1 MPICSHIQNRLS
13 LAVSPAVRLA
23 SPTRSKK
30 GAEYSSHPRE
40 RWFRCVRSLILVWL
54 SATSFQGFAAAP
66 EVKEA
71 ELKQIQGR
79 IESVRKAIQSDAERR
94 DALTKDLRAADLRIQ
109 SARERLTDVRAQ
121 RADAEGQ
128 LAALRDEKSK
138 TQQQVD
144 AQREALSAELA
155 VAYMNGREE
164 ELKLLLNQQDPAQLG
179 RMIGYYGYLGRAR
192 ADRIGEIN
200 DHLAHL
206 NLLDEQIA
214 AQTAELKQL
223 EYQRQKEVEALN
235 GARRQRATTL
245 AQVQTKLRSRSDEL
259 AKLQS
264 DAKAL
269 EKLIDELR
277 RAAEEFPDLG
287 EQPFAKVRG
296 RLPWPVKGALLA
308 RFGQLRAG
316 GPLKWQ
322 GWVIASNRGT
332 QVRAPYPGRVV
343 YSDWLPGL
351 GLLIVLDHGGGYMT
365 LYGHN
370 EQLFR
375 KVGDR
380 VKAGDVLSAVG
391 DAAGF
396 GQTGLYVEIRKGK
409 EALNPADWL
418 AKK

>member
-1 MPICSHIQNRLS
+1 MPARIHNQLRSAGFAARLHV
-13 LAVSPAVRLA
+13 LTGA
-23 SPTRSKK
+23 KK
-30 GAEYSSHPRE
+30 GAEYSS
-40 RWFRCVRSLILVWL
+40 RSLFR
-54 SATSFQGFAAAP
+54 SARAHVLLLLWMCALPFQGFAAAP

-94 DALTKDLRAADLRIQ
+94 DALTKDLRTAELRIQ
-109 SARERLTDVRAQ
+109 SARERLTDVRTQ
-121 RADAEGQ
+121 RADAEHR
-128 LAALRDEKSK
+128 LADLREEKAK
-138 TQQQVD
+138 TQEEIN
-144 AQREALSAELA
+144 AQRAALSAELA
-155 VAYMNGREE
+155 MAYMNGREE
-164 ELKLLLNQQDPAQLG
+164 QLKLLLNQQDPAQLG
-179 RMIGYYGYLGRAR
+179 RTMAYYGYLGRAR
-192 ADRIGEIN
+192 ADRIGQID

-206 NLLDEQIA
+206 NLLDEQIV
-214 AQTAELKQL
+214 AQTTQLKEL
-223 EYQRQKEVEALN
+223 EDQRQREVQALN
-235 GARRQRATTL
+235 GARHERAETL
-245 AQVQTKLRSRSDEL
+245 AQVQSKLRSRADEL

-264 DAKAL
+264 EAGAL

-277 RAAEEFPDLG
+277 RALEEFPDLG

-296 RLPWPVKGALLA
+296 RLPWPVKGTLLA

-322 GWVIASNRGT
+322 GLVIAANRGT

-351 GLLIVLDHGGGYMT
+351 GLLIVLDHGGGYLT

-380 VKAGDVLSAVG
+380 VRSGDVLSAVG

-396 GQTGLYVEIRKGK
+396 GQPGLYLEIRKGK
-409 EALNPADWL
+409 EPLNPTEWL

>member
-1 MPICSHIQNRLS
+1 MWVTP
-13 LAVSPAVRLA
+13 
-23 SPTRSKK
+23 
-30 GAEYSSHPRE
+30 
-40 RWFRCVRSLILVWL
+40 
-54 SATSFQGFAAAP
+54 FQVFAAAP

-79 IESVRKAIQSDAERR
+79 IDSVRKAIQSDAERR
-94 DALTKDLRAADLRIQ
+94 DSLAKDLRTADLRIQ

-121 RADAEGQ
+121 RTDAERQ
-128 LAALRDEKSK
+128 LAALRDEKVK
-138 TQQQVD
+138 TEQQVD
-144 AQREALSAELA
+144 AQRAALSAELA

-164 ELKLLLNQQDPAQLG
+164 ELKLLLNQQDAAQLG

-192 ADRIGEIN
+192 AERIGEIN
-200 DHLAHL
+200 DHLSHL

-214 AQTAELKQL
+214 AQTAALKEL
-223 EYQRQKEVEALN
+223 EDQRQREVEALN
-235 GARRQRATTL
+235 GARRERADTL
-245 AQVQTKLRSRSDEL
+245 AQVQNKLRSHGDEL
-259 AKLQS
+259 SKLQS
-264 DAKAL
+264 EAKAL
-269 EKLIDELR
+269 ERLIDELR

-287 EQPFAKVRG
+287 EQPFGKVRG
-296 RLPWPVKGALLA
+296 RLPWPVKGSLLA

-322 GWVIASNRGT
+322 GLIIASNRGT

-380 VKAGDVLSAVG
+380 VRSGDVLSAVG

-396 GQTGLYVEIRKGK
+396 SQPGLYLEIRKGK
-409 EALNPADWL
+409 EALNPTEWL

>member
-1 MPICSHIQNRLS
+1 MPICIQTQLEPSNRVAS
-13 LAVSPAVRLA
+13 LAPAG
-23 SPTRSKK
+23 PKK
-30 GAEYSSHPRE
+30 GAEYSSHPRT
-40 RWFRCVRSLILVWL
+40 RWFRSALVLTLVWMC
-54 SATSFQGFAAAP
+54 ATPFQGFAAAP

-79 IESVRKAIQSDAERR
+79 IDSVRKAIQSDAERR
-94 DALTKDLRAADLRIQ
+94 DSLAKDLRAADLRIQ

-121 RADAEGQ
+121 RTDAERQ
-128 LAALRDEKSK
+128 LATLRDDKAK
-138 TQQQVD
+138 TQKQVE
-144 AQREALSAELA
+144 AQRAALSAELA
-155 VAYMNGREE
+155 MAYMNGREE
-164 ELKLLLNQQDPAQLG
+164 ELKLVLNQEDPAQLG
-179 RMIGYYGYLGRAR
+179 RMLAYYGYLGRAR
-192 ADRIGEIN
+192 ADRIAEIN

-214 AQTAELKQL
+214 AQTAELQQL
-223 EYQRQKEVEALN
+223 ENERQREVEALS
-235 GARRQRATTL
+235 GARKERADTL
-245 AQVQTKLRSRSDEL
+245 AQVQSKLRSRGDEL

-264 DAKAL
+264 EAKAL

-296 RLPWPVKGALLA
+296 RLPWPVKGTLLA

-322 GWVIASNRGT
+322 GLVIASNRGS

-391 DAAGF
+391 DASGF
-396 GQTGLYVEIRKGK
+396 EQPGLYLEIRKGK
-409 EALNPADWL
+409 EALNPTEWL

>member
-1 MPICSHIQNRLS
+1 ML
-13 LAVSPAVRLA
+13 
-23 SPTRSKK
+23 T
-30 GAEYSSHPRE
+30 
-40 RWFRCVRSLILVWL
+40 LVWMCL
-54 SATSFQGFAAAP
+54 TAFQGFAAAP

-94 DALTKDLRAADLRIQ
+94 DSLSKDLRAADLRIQ
-109 SARERLTDVRAQ
+109 SARERLTNVRAQ
-121 RADAEGQ
+121 RADAERQ
-128 LAALRDEKSK
+128 LTALREEKAK
-138 TQQQVD
+138 TQQEVD
-144 AQREALSAELA
+144 AQRSALGAELA
-155 VAYMNGREE
+155 VAYMTGREE
-164 ELKLLLNQQDPAQLG
+164 QLKLLLNQQDPAQLG
-179 RMIGYYGYLGRAR
+179 RMLSYYGYLGAAR
-192 ADRIGEIN
+192 ADRISEIN

-214 AQTAELKQL
+214 TQTAELKDL
-223 EYQRQKEVEALN
+223 EEQRQREVDSLN
-235 GARRQRATTL
+235 GARKERAETL
-245 AQVQTKLRSRSDEL
+245 AQVQSKLRSRGDEL

-264 DAKAL
+264 EAKAL

-296 RLPWPVKGALLA
+296 RLPWPVKGPLLA

-322 GWVIASNRGT
+322 GFVIASDRGT

-380 VKAGDVLSAVG
+380 VKAGDVLAAVG

-396 GQTGLYVEIRKGK
+396 GQTGLYLEIRKGK